1 MAEMADSDSSDAGL
15 DVGNAVLHHR
25 MGGLV
30 AAAEV
35 ADWHLDIAVCNV
47 MPKSYEAAQ
56 WLMGARDC
64 IRAIMGNPCGVKQDS
79 PSAEAATAVDLIGFA
94 EALYKNSA
102 VKQARNSVHDVL
114 IMSCCRGNVNPHD
127 QQRLTGIIN
136 RSFGRNMADIK
147 AGENVLARL
156 RHSHR
161 CLFGQRPDRLNRRR
175 RPPKPRGRTP
185 QAQQGHQQQQGQQ
198 ATRAASSAR
207 RSTSRASTATRAASS
222 EHVGGQQATRA
233 ARRRRHRRSRSRR
246 QQGGAAA
253 ASAADFNTADSAH
266 DGSPISIFR
275 CSACFYE
282 DLMGWSDVQGNFFCT
297 RCWQWFLEPRRVPV
311 PQDLDPDLVRLSRI
325 LSDVLHL
332 NVMPRSG
339 QTFSN

>member
-1 MAEMADSDSSDAGL
+1 MADSDSSDAGL
-15 DVGNAVLHHR
+15 DVGKAVLHRR

-35 ADWHLDIAVCNV
+35 ADRHLDIAVCTV
-47 MPKSYEAAQ
+47 LLTEHLESAYEAAQ
-56 WLMGARDC
+56 LLMRARDY
-64 IRAIMGNPCGVKQDS
+64 IGPIMGNPDGGAANAD
-79 PSAEAATAVDLIGFA
+79 AATAVELIGFA
-94 EALYKNSA
+94 EALYTNLA

-114 IMSCCRGNVNPHD
+114 IMSCCRWRVNPHD
-127 QQRLTGIIN
+127 QQRLTDMIN
-136 RSFGRNMADIK
+136 SSFGRNMAKNK
-147 AGENVLARL
+147 ADENVLSRL

-161 CLFGQRPDRLNRRR
+161 RLFGQRPDRLNRRR
-175 RPPKPRGRTP
+175 RPPKKPRGRTP

-198 ATRAASSAR
+198 ATRAASLAR

-266 DGSPISIFR
+266 EGSPISIFR
-275 CSACFYE
+275 CSACFHE
-282 DLMGWSDVQGNFFCT
+282 DPMGWYDLQGEFFCT
-297 RCWQWFLEPRRVPV
+297 MCWQRFLEPRRVPV
-311 PQDLDPDLVRLSRI
+311 PQDPDLVRLSRI
-325 LSDVLHL
+325 WSDVLHL

-339 QTFSN
+339 QTFSI